1 MKKILISIAI
11 ILTMTATLLGGC
23 ADDNADNNSNSTFSR
38 GTITDNVYSSEY
50 SGLTFT
56 PPNSDWIYASDEEMA
71 SMMNVSVD
79 ILNDVGI
86 SASQEEINAVTIYDM
101 IAQDPYSGTNVII
114 LYENLSLVQDGLSY
128 SAEDYLQASNE
139 MLEQTGFY
147 DNFSATNEVTLCG
160 ETYVSQNI
168 TGNMNGVATNQY
180 YFTRRI
186 DDYMLSIII
195 SLFGNQYDIDSM
207 LANFS

>member
-1 MKKILISIAI
+1 MKKILISAAI
-11 ILTMTATLLGGC
+11 ILTMTAMFLGGC
-23 ADDNADNNSNSTFSR
+23 ADNNSDYNTGKTFSR
-38 GTITDNVYSSEY
+38 GTITDNIYSSEY

-56 PPNSDWIYASDEEMA
+56 PPNSDWVYASDEEMA

-139 MLEQTGFY
+139 MLAQTGFY
-147 DNFSATNEVTLCG
+147 DNFSAISEVTLCG

-168 TGNMNGVATNQY
+168 TGSMNGVATNQY

>member
-1 MKKILISIAI
+1 
-11 ILTMTATLLGGC
+11 
-23 ADDNADNNSNSTFSR
+23 
-38 GTITDNVYSSEY
+38 
-50 SGLTFT
+50 
-56 PPNSDWIYASDEEMA
+56 MA

-147 DNFSATNEVTLCG
+147 DNFSATSEVTLCG

-195 SLFGNQYDIDSM
+195 SLFGNQYDICLLYTSSF
-207 LANFS
+207 AYSAHWREEHR

>member
-1 MKKILISIAI
+1 MLII
-11 ILTMTATLLGGC
+11 
-23 ADDNADNNSNSTFSR
+23 NSNSTFSR